1 MINFANSTKII
12 NYNEFTSC
20 SVWSSGTEGQYY
32 VFLTGALQA
41 IKKIGKSEHIIRS
54 EDFTTC
60 IHTLLWLWYFTHRN
74 FLPFHTQTH
83 LTDLLL

>member
-1 MINFANSTKII
+1 MNSHLVQYGLQELRANT
-12 NYNEFTSC
+12 
-20 SVWSSGTEGQYY
+20 Y